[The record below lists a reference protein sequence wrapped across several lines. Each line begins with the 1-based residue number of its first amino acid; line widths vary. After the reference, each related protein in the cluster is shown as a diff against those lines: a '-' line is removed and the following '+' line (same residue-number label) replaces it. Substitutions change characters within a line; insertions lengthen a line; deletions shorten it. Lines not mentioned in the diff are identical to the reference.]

1 MNTVNDRSRDIGE
14 FVPQPDDDMLIC
26 RCEEI
31 TRGEIRR
38 AVHDG
43 MWTITEIRRYVRA
56 GMGLCQGQTCS
67 RLVKGIVAKELG
79 VSPAELEPATSR
91 APMRPMEMRILA
103 NEVLDEKE
111 DVEI

>member
-1 MNTVNDRSRDIGE
+1 MNKVNDRSRDIGE

-31 TRGEIRR
+31 TKGEIRR
-38 AVHDG
+38 AVHEG
-43 MWTITEIRRYVRA
+43 MWTLTEIRRYLRT

-67 RLVKGIVAKELG
+67 KLVKSIVARELK

-91 APMRPMEMRILA
+91 VPMRPIEMRIFA
-103 NEVLDEKE
+103 NEAKE
-111 DVEI
+111 DEDDE